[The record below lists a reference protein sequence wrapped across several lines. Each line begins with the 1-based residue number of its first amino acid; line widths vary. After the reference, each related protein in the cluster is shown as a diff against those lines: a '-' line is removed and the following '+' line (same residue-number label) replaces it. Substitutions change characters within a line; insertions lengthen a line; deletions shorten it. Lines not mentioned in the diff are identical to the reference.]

1 MIEQVKIQ
9 EQENTTTFD
18 IDNGDAVITFEN
30 NTEQSEDTERI
41 KPENPIGNNDEP
53 DPNGD

>member
-9 EQENTTTFD
+9 EQDNTTTFD

-41 KPENPIGNNDEP
+41 TPENPIGNNDEP
-53 DPNGD
+53 DPNED